1 MDSRTHKQTDR
12 RAHGSTAAAAPAPTV
27 GESVSRPPRRR
38 SWRRLRSAERRAL
51 RREAASTVAVL
62 ARARDFAAMRR
73 YRSFPHRDHAGYLR
87 SVHDLLRSLRGR
99 GVHAR
104 VALFEPAGYRSFC
117 AAAGLDAD
125 TSLSR
130 ARYTAEVVAT
140 GPSLSYDGEPVRELL
155 SRLLNAA
162 EAPGTARRPTARGR
176 HEPTLCARAD
186 HRARSALA
194 HLLTAAGAGEHHL
207 VCSVTPAAPHPAPP
221 LVAALPLRRDTA
233 GPGDGSGETPTRLF
247 TVVLAAGISTGSAGG
262 VVLRTTRGGHQTV
275 RGWRLA
281 NGWLQPLTE
290 AEVFTAYCT
299 DPATGEPIPPE
310 PGVAYRPGFP
320 LPLP

>member
-1 MDSRTHKQTDR
+1 MR
-12 RAHGSTAAAAPAPTV
+12 R
-27 GESVSRPPRRR
+27 
-38 SWRRLRSAERRAL
+38 AERRAL

-87 SVHDLLRSLRGR
+87 SVHDLLRSLRGQ

-104 VALFEPAGYRSFC
+104 VALFEPSGFRRFC

-125 TSLSR
+125 TSRSR
-130 ARYTAEVVAT
+130 ARYTAEVAAT

-155 SRLLNAA
+155 SRLLNGADVA
-162 EAPGTARRPTARGR
+162 DTARRPTALGR
-176 HEPTLCARAD
+176 RHLEPTLCAEAD

-194 HLLTAAGAGEHHL
+194 HVLTAAGAGEHHL
-207 VCSVTPAAPHPAPP
+207 VCSVTPPTPNPALP
-221 LVAALPLRRDTA
+221 LVAALPLSGDSP
-233 GPGDGSGETPTRLF
+233 GPGDESDETPTRLF
-247 TVVLAAGISTGSAGG
+247 TVVLAAGLGTGSAGG

-299 DPATGEPIPPE
+299 DPATGEPVPPE

-320 LPLP
+320 LPPP